1 MRLHRL
7 EVSAF
12 GPYRGHE
19 TVDFDALSADG
30 LFLLHG
36 DTGAGK
42 TTLLDAV
49 AFALYGSVPGV
60 RGQAKRL
67 RCDTASPDVPTR
79 VELELTVQGHRLRV
93 ERSPEY
99 QRPKKRGDGFTT
111 QPAKAALTWVER
123 PPSGEPAE
131 GLTRIDEVG
140 RTVQRLLG
148 MSVDQFFQVVLLPQ
162 GEFARFLRAET
173 NEREELLERLFGTRR
188 FAQVEQWFRQRR
200 KERGAALQE
209 QGQYVRELVARVS
222 QVAGVEADSGA
233 DDQEWLR
240 QLEKQLD
247 VDAEQTTAEWQR
259 LGKERDAAEAE
270 LAARRELAD
279 KARRVREANA
289 ELADL
294 EARRTQHQGW
304 QDEVDAARRA
314 VPVLTVRE
322 GVRAAEREC
331 ERAAEELRL
340 AKAAFT
346 DLDPNGELADLRRLA
361 ADKREEAGALQQ
373 LVVQAQQQD
382 VDQRRLGELERA
394 IEADEAADSAIADRL
409 EGLPEQITAAREQI
423 DEAREA
429 GARLE
434 TVTARVTELR
444 SAAEVARELPAA
456 EERRSNADQ
465 RLRDAVD
472 AHQRARDALLDV
484 RSRRLAGMAAELAGG
499 LTSGE
504 SCPVCGSVEHPRPA
518 EPIGDPITGEDEDR
532 AQADEQ
538 AAHAAREQAA
548 AAAQQELRE
557 CERLRQLL
565 GERTE
570 ETLAAELAECTAER
584 DRLQATAAQLDHL
597 RDRLSELER
606 SAEQLAAQREELRTR
621 VAGHHSEY
629 STLVTVVTERHERLE
644 QARGE
649 HASVAERR
657 QQLLDTAARTERLVA
672 ARTAAD
678 EARRRV
684 DDQRAVL
691 RQSAR
696 QAGFGDVEEA
706 IAAER
711 SEQHLEELGAALAD
725 VQQRTAAARA
735 TLASPELFGV
745 TPDIEVDVDAAAEA
759 AKTARDAAEQAA
771 ASARSA
777 EQRRTDVAQL
787 AKRLREAWARLGP
800 AQADFAELDAL
811 TDLVNGRGQNARKIS
826 LRSYVLAARLE
837 EVAVAATRRLQ
848 RMSDGRYS
856 FVHSDAAG
864 AHGTR
869 GGLGLDV
876 LDDYSGKV
884 RPTKT
889 LSGGESFLA
898 SLSLALG
905 LADVVAAET
914 GGTVLDT
921 MFIDEGF
928 GTLDSDTLEL
938 VMDTLDDLRAGGRI
952 IGLVSHIEE
961 VRQRIPVR
969 LRVRKSRSGSTM
981 DIQAA

>member
-12 GPYRGHE
+12 GPYRGQE

-209 QGQYVRELVARVS
+209 QGQHVRELVARAS

-247 VDAEQTTAEWQR
+247 VDAEQTAAEWQR
-259 LGKERDAAEAE
+259 LGKERDAAEAD
-270 LAARRELAD
+270 LTARRELAD

-294 EARRTQHQGW
+294 EARRTQHQAW

-322 GVRAAEREC
+322 GVRAAEREFD
-331 ERAAEELRL
+331 RAAEELQL

-346 DLDPNGELADLRRLA
+346 DLDPDCELADLRRLA
-361 ADKREEAGALQQ
+361 ADNREEAGGLQQ

-382 VDQRRLGELERA
+382 VDQRRLVELERA
-394 IEADEAADSAIADRL
+394 IEADEAADTAIAGRL
-409 EGLPEQITAAREQI
+409 EGLPEQITAARQQI

-444 SAAEVARELPAA
+444 SAVEVARELPVA
-456 EERRSNADQ
+456 EERGRKADQ

-472 AHQRARDALLDV
+472 AHQRARDALLDL
-484 RSRRLAGMAAELAGG
+484 RSRRLAGMAAELAGD

-518 EPIGDPITGEDEDR
+518 EPVGDPITGEDEER

-548 AAAQQELRE
+548 AAAQRELRE
-557 CERLRQLL
+557 CERLRELL

-584 DRLQATAAQLDHL
+584 DRLQATAAQLDPL

-606 SAEQLAAQREELRTR
+606 SAEQLAAQRDELRTR
-621 VAGHHSEY
+621 VAAHRSEH
-629 STLVTVVTERHERLE
+629 STLVTVITERHERLE

-649 HASVAERR
+649 NASVAERR

-672 ARTAAD
+672 ATTAAD

-684 DDQRAVL
+684 DDQWAVL
-691 RQSAR
+691 RRSAQ
-696 QAGFGDVEEA
+696 QAGFADVEEA
-706 IAAER
+706 VAADR
-711 SEQHLEELGAALAD
+711 SEQHLAELGAALAD

-745 TPDIEVDVDAAAEA
+745 TPDVEVDVDAAAEA
-759 AKTARDAAEQAA
+759 AKAARDAAERAA
-771 ASARSA
+771 AAARSA
-777 EQRRTDVAQL
+777 EQRRTDVAGL
-787 AKRLREAWARLGP
+787 AKRLREAWDRLGP

-938 VMDTLDDLRAGGRI
+938 VMDTLDELRAGGRI

-969 LRVRKSRSGSTM
+969 LRVRKSRGGSTM